1 MMEPEI
7 QKLLHE
13 LRESLAEALSE
24 SPRFGERLDALR
36 KKGFNVQ
43 LSVDCQRGDE
53 AEEAEL
59 APAAAPGPV
68 AFRMTSGDLQFLRGL
83 GIDPT
88 RSTRGLRRQR
98 SREESG
104 RER

>member
-1 MMEPEI
+1 MEPEI

-24 SPRFGERLDALR
+24 SPRFGEQLDVLR

-43 LSVDCQRGDE
+43 LSVDCRRVSEEEG
-53 AEEAEL
+53 AEEP
-59 APAAAPGPV
+59 APAAVEAPV
-68 AFRMTSGDLQFLRGL
+68 AFRMTTGDLQFLRGL

-98 SREESG
+98 
-104 RER
+104 ER